1 MSFKVGDR
9 VRATTYIESRI
20 PEGSEGVVCDT
31 ATGGGMVGIEWVK
44 FTRGHSCS
52 GTCLEGRGWYT
63 NVDNIELVT
72 PTLSPLDQLLASIR
86 EAEHVIQDR

>member
-31 ATGGGMVGIEWVK
+31 DTGEGTVGVEWEK
-44 FTRGHSCS
+44 FDRGHSCC
-52 GTCLEGRGWYT
+52 GNCRDGRGWYT
-63 NVDNIELVT
+63 KVNHLQLVI
-72 PTLSPLDQLLASIR
+72 PVLSPLDQLLASIE